1 MNVLGP
7 TFSKKTLVGE
17 GGRGG
22 GGWRGV
28 KKFLMILCNG
38 SMKI

>member
-22 GGWRGV
+22 GRRGV